1 MVDETW
7 YSETKIFF
15 EYFIEAFL
23 ILITIQLVSDKINN
37 NDIDFIKEFRMGLL
51 IGMVLYIARC
61 INPEMK
67 NNISQGLAYAVSGV
81 ILAKYSV

>member
-1 MVDETW
+1 MVDGTW

-15 EYFIEAFL
+15 EYFMEAFL

-37 NDIDFIKEFRMGLL
+37 NDIDFIKELRMGLV
-51 IGMVLYIARC
+51 IAIVLYTARC